1 MQRII
6 LVYGVIAGAVVI
18 GTGIM
23 AIVLSGGGGSPH
35 AWSVWLGYLV
45 MLIGLSL
52 VFVGIKQHRDRHL
65 GGVIR
70 FGTALLVGL
79 GISVVA
85 GLVYVVGWE
94 AYLAATGHEFMARYA
109 EGMLEAQR
117 AKGVS
122 GAELEALR
130 EQMNTL
136 VERYKSPWFRLPV
149 TFLEIF
155 PVGVLVTLVSAAILR
170 NPRVL
175 PAK

>member
-1 MQRII
+1 MPRII
-6 LVYGVIAGAVVI
+6 LVYGAIAGAIVI
-18 GTGIM
+18 STI
-23 AIVLSGGGGSPH
+23 AANIAYSDVPPH
-35 AWSVWLGYLV
+35 EHSVWVGYLV

-52 VFVGIKQHRDRHL
+52 VFVGIKQYRDRHL

-85 GLVYVVGWE
+85 GAVYVAGWE
-94 AYLAATGHEFMARYA
+94 AYLAVSDSDFMAQYA
-109 EGMLEAQR
+109 QGMIESEQAR
-117 AKGVS
+117 GVS

-130 EQMNTL
+130 EQMSQL
-136 VERYKSPWFRLPV
+136 VEQYKSPWFRMPL

-155 PVGVLVTLVSAAILR
+155 PVGVLVTLVSAALLR

-175 PAK
+175 LAR

>member
-6 LVYGVIAGAVVI
+6 LVYGLIAGAVVI
-18 GTGIM
+18 STIAANIAM
-23 AIVLSGGGGSPH
+23 SDVPPH
-35 AWSVWLGYLV
+35 EHSMWLGYLV
-45 MLIGLSL
+45 MLVGLSL

-85 GLVYVVGWE
+85 GAVYVVGWE
-94 AYLAATGHEFMARYA
+94 AYLALTGDDFMARYA
-109 EGMLEAQR
+109 EGMIEAEQAR
-117 AKGVS
+117 GVS

-130 EQMNTL
+130 EQMDKFA
-136 VERYKSPWFRLPV
+136 EQYKSPWFRMPL

-155 PVGVLVTLVSAAILR
+155 PVGVLVTLVSAALLR